1 MAIQPAAQRRLR
13 SEQPLARRTALEPK
27 LVAVAEPQP
36 RLSGP
41 LVPMSIAPWAPV
53 SIWSRE
59 ATKRRLLAMGDAAA
73 VSLVVFGILSRFG
86 ASAAGLAVAV
96 ILPIVLVVFHLT
108 GLYGRD
114 ELRLGHTTL
123 DEAPLLL
130 QLTGLLALG
139 AAILL
144 PSIGYVGLDGA
155 EIAAIWGASFVAILC
170 ARTCA
175 RAVARRILPDE
186 RCLVIG
192 EMAQAERI
200 RHKIATSAARAEV
213 IGYLPISGAVIADHA
228 DPETIRAVV
237 EEVGAHRLII
247 AGSIADAD
255 SAEFVR
261 VVKAVGV
268 PISLLP
274 QIFGVVGSAAS
285 IDNLEG
291 MTMLGVPCF
300 GLHRFSRR
308 LKRALD
314 LIGSTVGLLLISPV
328 LAAIAAAIR
337 IDSNGPI
344 FFRQTRVGRDGRPFS
359 IFKFRS
365 MVADADQHKDALRTE
380 GGAHGNGLFKIHGDP
395 RITRVGRFLRKTS
408 LDELPQLFNVLRGE
422 MSLVGPRPLVVDED
436 CQIMGLHRSRLY
448 LTPGMT
454 GPWQL
459 LRARVQLQEMVE
471 IDYLYVTNWSLW
483 QDLKIMLRTVGHV
496 ARRGNV

>member
-1 MAIQPAAQRRLR
+1 
-13 SEQPLARRTALEPK
+13 
-27 LVAVAEPQP
+27 
-36 RLSGP
+36 
-41 LVPMSIAPWAPV
+41 MSIAPWAPG
-53 SIWSRE
+53 SFWSRG
-59 ATKRRLLAMGDAAA
+59 AIKRRLLAVADAAA
-73 VSLVVFGILSRFG
+73 VSLVVWAIVSRFG
-86 ASAAGLAVAV
+86 SSADGLAVLV
-96 ILPIVLVVFHLT
+96 VLPILLVVFHLS
-108 GLYGRD
+108 GLYRRD
-114 ELRLGHTTL
+114 ELRLGQTTL

-139 AAILL
+139 AAIFL

-155 EIAAIWGASFVAILC
+155 EIAAIWGASFAAILC

-175 RAVARRILPDE
+175 RVVARRVLPDE

-213 IGYLPISGAVIADHA
+213 IGCLPITGAAIADHA
-228 DPETIRAVV
+228 DPETIRHVV
-237 EEVGAHRLII
+237 DEVGAHRLII
-247 AGSIADAD
+247 AGTIADAD

-261 VVKAVGV
+261 VAKAVGV
-268 PISLLP
+268 PISLVP

-300 GLHRFSRR
+300 GLPRFSRR

-314 LIGSTVGLLLISPV
+314 LIGSAVGLLLISPI
-328 LAAIAAAIR
+328 LAAMAAAIR
-337 IDSNGPI
+337 FDSKGPI
-344 FFRQTRVGRDGRPFS
+344 FFRQTRVGRDGQPFS

-365 MVADADQHKDALRTE
+365 MVADADRHKDALRAQ
-380 GGAHGNGLFKIHGDP
+380 GGAHGDGLFKIHDDP
-395 RITRVGRFLRKTS
+395 RITRVGSFLRKTS

-436 CQIMGLHRSRLY
+436 CQIFGLHRSRLH

-459 LRARVQLQEMVE
+459 LRARVPLQEMVE
-471 IDYLYVTNWSLW
+471 IDYLYVANWSLW

-496 ARRGNV
+496 TRRGNV